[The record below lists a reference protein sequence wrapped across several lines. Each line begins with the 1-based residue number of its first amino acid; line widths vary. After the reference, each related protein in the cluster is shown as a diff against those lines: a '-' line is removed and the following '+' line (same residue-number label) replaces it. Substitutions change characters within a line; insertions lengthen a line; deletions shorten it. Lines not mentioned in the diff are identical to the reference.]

1 MNPRGPT
8 LLHLSYIAYNLK
20 DSANHEKAR
29 TPLLQDEFFKLVF
42 SPPPMVSYNIARKL
56 SNYLVRGKP

>member
-1 MNPRGPT
+1 MKPRGPI

-42 SPPPMVSYNIARKL
+42 SPSPNGFLQHRK
-56 SNYLVRGKP
+56 KIK